1 MSREKERPH
10 ITDSQLYKE
19 RKKKNWSSSFKLPP
33 LGGTL
38 LSLGTY
44 YSLMAWYAFQVVLRV
59 RICSLN
65 AHLIILFVM
74 CICVCK
80 GGSCESGGYW
90 ETLSL

>member
-1 MSREKERPH
+1 MSGEKERPH

-19 RKKKNWSSSFKLPP
+19 RKKKKIGLPP
-33 LGGTL
+33 LGGSL

-44 YSLMAWYAFQVVLRV
+44 YSLMAWYAFQVILRV

-65 AHLIILFVM
+65 AHFIILFVM